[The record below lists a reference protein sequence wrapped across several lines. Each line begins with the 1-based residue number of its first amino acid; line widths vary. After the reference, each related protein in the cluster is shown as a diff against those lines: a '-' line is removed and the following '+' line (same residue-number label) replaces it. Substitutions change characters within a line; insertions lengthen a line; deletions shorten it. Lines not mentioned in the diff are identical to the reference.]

1 MGFLFLATETFLAI
15 LSAYSFSIVI
25 AGGRSVVDR
34 AILTLIVSLATV
46 LVVVYSCGLLGLFS
60 ALPVGITAALLHLA
74 ILAWSAS
81 RVGLIELK
89 RHCARDLLAP
99 FRLLRNLYHEQE
111 LAGWGLVV
119 AICAI
124 LVSLIHIFNFPTW
137 SWDCVWY
144 HKAMT
149 NYLLQDGKLT
159 WVPTHISYINAY
171 PQNTELISAWN
182 SVFPH
187 HTKFDDGS
195 MVPTALLGALAV
207 SALCRRAKATPALS
221 ASLGAMWI
229 ALPAVAL
236 EIHTTHADV
245 SAGAFFIAA
254 YYFATQRPFDSVAQ
268 FGTLLALGLYAGT
281 KSTGLFHAALAAP
294 YLLFC
299 IGRRFFFPG
308 SATRRRIAAEL
319 AGTLALAF
327 GVGGFSY
334 CRNFALYRNPVWP
347 VRVKI
352 PVLGWELP
360 GTTHSP
366 PEIGLS
372 PPFFGA
378 PGAFETMVRHWFLRS
393 QNYFP
398 DVREGAF
405 GLLFPYCLLPALLIV
420 CVSLPFGRDRF
431 DRFSL
436 IVFACLTVAVPAAWW
451 GRFTL
456 GLPAA
461 GLVALAIVHR
471 QLASRY
477 LQVVV
482 SAVAAF
488 LCVSSYAHAVP
499 GYQVF
504 PVLSVGRN
512 ASEQNQALLR
522 ARLGWLWPLAAA
534 HLRDTELRQ
543 GDVVTYDSG
552 ATFLGEYWT
561 DDVRNKLVYVPHT
574 GNDSQYIEALHAA
587 HPKWIGVQAESAA
600 ERILRARPLHFQY
613 LFTARLTSERLYRVL
628 REDY

>member
-1 MGFLFLATETFLAI
+1 MVAT
-15 LSAYSFSIVI
+15 
-25 AGGRSVVDR
+25 
-34 AILTLIVSLATV
+34 
-46 LVVVYSCGLLGLFS
+46 CGLL
-60 ALPVGITAALLHLA
+60 
-74 ILAWSAS
+74 
-81 RVGLIELK
+81 
-89 RHCARDLLAP
+89 
-99 FRLLRNLYHEQE
+99 
-111 LAGWGLVV
+111 
-119 AICAI
+119 
-124 LVSLIHIFNFPTW
+124 VSLTHIYNFPTW

-144 HKAMT
+144 HKAKT
-149 NYLLQDGKLT
+149 NYLLQDQRLT

-187 HTKFDDGS
+187 HTKFDDS
-195 MVPTALLGALAV
+195 PMVPTVLLGALAV
-207 SALCRRAKATPALS
+207 AALCRRAKATPALS

-254 YYFATQRPFDSVAQ
+254 FYFATQRPFDSVAQ

-294 YLLFC
+294 YLLYC
-299 IGRRFFFPG
+299 IGRRFLYPG
-308 SATRRRIAAEL
+308 TVTRRRMVAEL
-319 AGTLALAF
+319 AGTLVLAF
-327 GVGGFSY
+327 GLGGFTY
-334 CRNFALYRNPVWP
+334 CRNFILYRNPVWP
-347 VRVKI
+347 VPVKI

-360 GTTHSP
+360 GAASNP
-366 PEIGLS
+366 FEVALS

-420 CVSLPFGRDRF
+420 CVSLPFGRNRF
-431 DRFSL
+431 DRFAL
-436 IVFACLTVAVPAAWW
+436 IVFAGLTVVVPAAWW

-471 QLASRY
+471 HLGSRY

-504 PVLSVGRN
+504 PVLSLSRN
-512 ASEQNQALLR
+512 ANQQNQALLR
-522 ARLGWLWPLAAA
+522 ARLGWLWPLEAAR
-534 HLRDTELRQ
+534 LRDSELRQ

-552 ATFLGEYWT
+552 ATFLGEFWT
-561 DDVRNKLVYVPHT
+561 DDVRNKLAYVAHT
-574 GNDSQYIEALHAA
+574 GNDSHYLDALHAA
-587 HPKWIGVQAESAA
+587 HPKWIGAQADSAA
-600 ERILRARPLHFQY
+600 ERMLRARPLHFQY

>member
-1 MGFLFLATETFLAI
+1 
-15 LSAYSFSIVI
+15 
-25 AGGRSVVDR
+25 
-34 AILTLIVSLATV
+34 
-46 LVVVYSCGLLGLFS
+46 
-60 ALPVGITAALLHLA
+60 
-74 ILAWSAS
+74 
-81 RVGLIELK
+81 
-89 RHCARDLLAP
+89 
-99 FRLLRNLYHEQE
+99 
-111 LAGWGLVV
+111 
-119 AICAI
+119 
-124 LVSLIHIFNFPTW
+124 
-137 SWDCVWY
+137 
-144 HKAMT
+144 
-149 NYLLQDGKLT
+149 
-159 WVPTHISYINAY
+159 
-171 PQNTELISAWN
+171 
-182 SVFPH
+182 
-187 HTKFDDGS
+187 
-195 MVPTALLGALAV
+195 
-207 SALCRRAKATPALS
+207 
-221 ASLGAMWI
+221 MWI

-236 EIHTTHADV
+236 QIHTTHADV

-254 YYFATQRPFDSVAQ
+254 FYFATQRPFDSVAQ

-299 IGRRFFFPG
+299 IGRRFFYPG

-347 VRVKI
+347 VPVKI

-360 GTTHSP
+360 GTANSP
-366 PEIGLS
+366 FEIGLS

-378 PGAFETMVRHWFLRS
+378 PGAFETMVRNWFLRS

-405 GLLFPYCLLPALLIV
+405 GLLFPYCLLPALLVV

-431 DRFSL
+431 DRFAL

-488 LCVSSYAHAVP
+488 LCVNSYVHAVP

-504 PVLSVGRN
+504 PVLTPGRN

-522 ARLGWLWPLAAA
+522 ARLGWLWPLEAA

-543 GDVVTYDSG
+543 GDVVAYDSG

-574 GNDSQYIEALHAA
+574 GNDSQYIEALHTA
-587 HPKWIGVQAESAA
+587 HPKWIGVEAESAS